1 MAMSAMLA
9 GLSYGAESAGAVHA
23 MTQTM
28 GGIFPVHH
36 GIAVGSTLVPVM
48 EYNWMGEPAKYAR
61 MALALGVPTFGMTER
76 EAALAAVEATRE
88 LTEDISI
95 PRLSAMG
102 IKESD
107 IPRLAQEAFN
117 DPQTIGNP
125 RDLTVEAYEQIYR
138 RAL

>member
-1 MAMSAMLA
+1 MLA

-36 GIAVGSTLVPVM
+36 GVAVAATLVPVM

-61 MALALGVPTFGMTER
+61 IALALGVDTFGLTER
-76 EAALAAVEATRE
+76 EAALSAVEAVRE
-88 LTEDISI
+88 LAKDIGI
-95 PRLSAMG
+95 PGLKDMG
-102 IKESD
+102 ISEKD
-107 IPRLAQEAFN
+107 IPMLAHEALN

-125 RDLTVEAYEQIYR
+125 RDLTLEIYEQIYR
-138 RAL
+138 RALEL